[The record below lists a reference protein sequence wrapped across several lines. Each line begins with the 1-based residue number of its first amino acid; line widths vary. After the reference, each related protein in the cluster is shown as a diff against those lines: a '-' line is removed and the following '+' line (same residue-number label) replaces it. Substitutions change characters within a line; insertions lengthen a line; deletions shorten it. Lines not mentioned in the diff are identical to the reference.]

1 MWPNFCSDSDA
12 PLVRSRL
19 RWMWISVRELSP
31 QTQAYID
38 RLLADASPLTDE
50 QRTRL
55 AELLRP
61 VRQRAAQIYGD
72 PQGAA

>member
-1 MWPNFCSDSDA
+1 
-12 PLVRSRL
+12 
-19 RWMWISVRELSP
+19 MWISVRELSP
-31 QTQAYID
+31 ETQAYID
-38 RLLADASPLTDE
+38 RLLADAPPLTDE